1 MSNSQMF
8 QEPSPKALCRV
19 GVHFANY
26 FKSSRNFPALGSLT
40 SDGMAT
46 SKRQILLSKT
56 QICRNDVFYLA
67 AAATGWSWSLAHFCS
82 INVPT
87 PALLDMQ
94 RVVQR
99 YFRDPGCEGLVYA
112 RL

>member
-1 MSNSQMF
+1 MSNSQVF

-19 GVHFANY
+19 GAHFANY
-26 FKSSRNFPALGSLT
+26 FKSARNFPALGLLT
-40 SDGMAT
+40 SDGMAA

-82 INVPT
+82 NVPT
-87 PALLDMQ
+87 PAVLEMQ
-94 RVVQR
+94 SCATL
-99 YFRDPGCEGLVYA
+99 FS
-112 RL
+112 